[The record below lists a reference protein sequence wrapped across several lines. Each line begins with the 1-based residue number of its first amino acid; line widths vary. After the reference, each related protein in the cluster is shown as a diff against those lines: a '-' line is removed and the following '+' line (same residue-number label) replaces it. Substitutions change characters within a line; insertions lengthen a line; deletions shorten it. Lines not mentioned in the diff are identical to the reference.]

1 MCSGHAGTLL
11 KLTVAATFVI
21 ELPAT
26 ALILAP
32 WRPLRVI
39 GAALQ
44 AFLQVGGTT
53 CFDAPAP
60 VHGPAELAWQRVVTV
75 ASKTKRGAL
84 GSLIGPRY
92 WFLEAMV
99 KAKCQVA

>member
-1 MCSGHAGTLL
+1 MCSGRAGTLL

-44 AFLQVGGTT
+44 AFLQVGGAAT
-53 CFDAPAP
+53 CFAAPRP
-60 VHGPAELAWQRVVTV
+60 GHGPAQACWAGRDWRHDCNMKSLSNYLAISIT
-75 ASKTKRGAL
+75 L
-84 GSLIGPRY
+84 
-92 WFLEAMV
+92 WF
-99 KAKCQVA
+99 